1 MKRAFSLI
9 EIIFVI
15 VILGIIVSFAAPKL
29 MDTKDSAL
37 VSTLKRDVNT
47 AVNSIQSYYL
57 LNQKIDD
64 IKDAINISDSFEDI
78 VHLVTNKIMANNEIN
93 QILGVTVAPLAEGLS
108 NVVVISGNT
117 VKNVAKGIFGLPLS
131 FFKHKN

>member
-1 MKRAFSLI
+1 MKTAFSLL

-47 AVNSIQSYYL
+47 AINSIHSYYL
-57 LNQKIDD
+57 LNQKI
-64 IKDAINISDSFEDI
+64 EDI
-78 VHLVTNKIMANNEIN
+78 NDTMNLNSTNWDIEKLKMSDKNSCITLE
-93 QILGVTVAPLAEGLS
+93 
-108 NVVVISGNT
+108 
-117 VKNVAKGIFGLPLS
+117 VKNVSNNIVIDLQIDNLKEASICKKIRDSGLIS
-131 FFKHKN
+131 KVYEVY